1 MEKQMLRKFRNLIV
15 NIVALLI
22 RDHDKRRA
30 FRKKYKIKSEYR
42 RLKDHILVI
51 KNDINDLR
59 RLQQQLRRLQ
69 QQQNARINP
78 SNVSPRAALYI
89 SDTFKLKIVGDTKI
103 LDELV
108 FNAPVYLFD
117 TIVSNVTIDSC
128 SCIYPNAM
136 IASAKIGRYCTIGS
150 HVITE
155 STLYWQQ
162 NLSSSDM
169 LNNAIYI
176 GREGIKTSFTQME
189 CPLIT
194 IGHDVKIG
202 SHSIICPE
210 TNLNIGIGAIVK
222 AGSVVDHDVEPY
234 SIIHGASGQMIGKRF
249 SDKVIDEL
257 LSSKWW
263 EYDWPK
269 ILSNQN
275 LACKFDITNVTEFLS
290 VLSDCDKSSLP
301 KIQDDFR
308 HLTVCSGQIKI
319 DDLTIKQ

>member
-1 MEKQMLRKFRNLIV
+1 MLRKFRNLIV
-15 NIVALLI
+15 NIAAVFI
-22 RDHDKRRA
+22 RDSDERRA

-42 RLKDHILVI
+42 KLEDHILAI
-51 KNDINDLR
+51 KNDIKDLR
-59 RLQQQLRRLQ
+59 RR
-69 QQQNARINP
+69 QQQNAHINP

-103 LDELV
+103 HDELV

-117 TIVSNVTIDSC
+117 ATVSNVTIDAC
-128 SCIYPNAM
+128 TCIYPNAM
-136 IASAKIGRYCTIGS
+136 IASANIGRYCTIGS

-202 SHSIICPE
+202 SHCIICPE
-210 TNLNIGIGAIVK
+210 TNLNIGIGAIIK
-222 AGSVVDHDVEPY
+222 SGSVVDHDVEPY
-234 SIIHGASGQMIGKRF
+234 SIIRGASGQIVGKRF

-257 LSSKWW
+257 LGSKWG

-269 ILSNQN
+269 ILSNQD
-275 LACKFDITNVTEFLS
+275 LASKFDITQVNEFLAA
-290 VLSDCDKSSLP
+290 LDDCDKSKLP
-301 KIQDDFR
+301 RINDNFR
-308 HLTVCSGQIKI
+308 HLSVHGVQIKI
-319 DDLTIKQ
+319 DDLMLRQ